1 MFKIDFRK
9 AGIILSIL
17 FLFLSTLLIP
27 KVVQADE
34 WSNAYD
40 HLIPAPN
47 PSVTYEIVEKNGKK
61 FKQYSIK
68 GIRLDDDPKIF
79 NTPYGKESIYDI
91 YTRNP
96 NAVGTYIQELYSKK
110 ISGDP
115 SIKQHTGW
123 ALDYKKYMGNA
134 WSDSVAEGTTNGY
147 INEWYSLDEVKN
159 GLAEME
165 HLFDA
170 DLKAKLASMNKSEKV
185 LKTTSDSRD
194 ARIRKWQLPVGGLYS
209 PESGKTNPQTGNMFI
224 LYYDNEVFLDVTLQV
239 DIECKEDC
247 GPPPTPP
254 PTTGGVCTI
263 DFSASN
269 ASSMNRSYLQASP
282 NGSIYSSTGEFDAVQ
297 GIPTSEN
304 LTVEASTE
312 EYLFDQ
318 QFQQKTGK
326 VTYSGINAKKEVTL
340 KWTEEKITGTGK
352 DQKKENIPKSEKV
365 TVETTVN
372 GIQRNFSYWE
382 SPRYDVWKAASADFT
397 NYALPNGS
405 QNVPVSLSVTAN
417 ARHSSVIENHVFPK
431 PCPEIVLPA
440 TTVDGGK
447 TKPSP
452 PDISGEA
459 KGAAEA
465 AIGQP
470 DVKNDSVTFKGST
483 LMSDAMTTSNGPTP
497 SNTPMPSRVTAKRS
511 NLTIDRT
518 KTNYLRAPS
527 TGRFNY
533 SLVFS
538 LGGASNKSFN
548 FGVNDVTVHTPT
560 VIYASTSDDK
570 EHDQRINPPLRS
582 TPVNSDTEI
591 AALILDRQFTVKMPT
606 IGQHRNIPG
615 YGKRDYQ
622 KWIKEK
628 MVKFPFDVYSETKQS
643 YYPSNT
649 WIKVPVDM
657 QEAKFFMPVWVTEGR
672 YKVEFKA
679 IAENAPAS
687 NGMEEKEANKTIPNG
702 NVEGHPSAAH
712 TATDSLT
719 VDVVGRLYDL
729 QITDVTDHNWQ
740 YMFRQMD
747 NLTPTG
753 NKFNV
758 GLKNI
763 DGANRG
769 NVEPFTL
776 PLSHASNTNGL
787 INNAVKLGY
796 TFKFDVK
803 TKGDM
808 QSNTDAIRIKPTFFF
823 VSNDGRNRQ
832 EVDLYYNDN
841 RNIFVKVG
849 STEDNIYREVALNE
863 TSRFVPNNELTNNAY
878 QYFDNAERYGLK
890 EIAQDYFR
898 TGFATHYMRKMS
910 KEAVQTGPYAWQLLN
925 WKLRTFRGPNENVV
939 GASATM
945 VPKPDLV
952 TKEQT
957 WYGEYSLPSKTYAI
971 PKGSNLAT
979 VGAVDDTHSIFLKNG
994 YIVVNFDVQTINEG
1008 DTANLYLS
1016 YTKAKY
1022 MSQWRMEGGKTQFTD
1037 GYGYD
1042 FAVNEG
1048 DMIYYHANQSVELDF
1063 SSSVTH

>member
-1 MFKIDFRK
+1 MDKKFFNSFYKIL
-9 AGIILSIL
+9 II
-17 FLFLSTLLIP
+17 FTLLFSMTFTFDF
-27 KVVQADE
+27 VSAEE
-34 WSNAYD
+34 WDNAYD

-47 PSVTYEIVEKNGKK
+47 PSVTYEIIEKDGKK

-79 NTPYGKESIYDI
+79 NTPYGNESIYDI

-96 NAVGTYIQELYSKK
+96 NAVGTYIKELDSKYK
-110 ISGDP
+110 TQDP
-115 SIKQHTGW
+115 SVKKHTGW
-123 ALDYKKYMGNA
+123 ALDYKVYNGSNWGESIPA
-134 WSDSVAEGTTNGY
+134 STTNGY

-239 DIECKEDC
+239 DIECTDDC
-247 GPPPTPP
+247 EPPP

-269 ASSMNRSYLQASP
+269 ASSMNRNHLQATP
-282 NGSIYSSTGEFDAVQ
+282 NGSIYSSTGEFNVVQ

-318 QFQQKTGK
+318 QFQQKSGK
-326 VTYSGINAKKEVTL
+326 VTYSGIKAKKEVTL

-417 ARHSSVIENHVFPK
+417 ARHSNVIENHVFPK
-431 PCPEIVLPA
+431 PCPEIILPA

-447 TKPSP
+447 SKPAQ
-452 PDISGEA
+452 PDISSEA

-511 NLTIDRT
+511 NLTIDRI
-518 KTNYLRAPS
+518 KTNYFRAPS
-527 TGRFNY
+527 SGRFNY

-606 IGQHRNIPG
+606 TGQHRNIPG

-622 KWIKEK
+622 KYIKEK
-628 MVKFPFDVYSETKQS
+628 MVKFPFDVFSETKQS
-643 YYPSNT
+643 YYPANT
-649 WIKVPVDM
+649 WIYVPVDM
-657 QEAKFFMPVWVTEGR
+657 QEVKFFMPVWVTEGH

-679 IAENAPAS
+679 VAENAPVS
-687 NGMEEKEANKTIPNG
+687 NGFEEKEANQTIPNG
-702 NVEGHPSAAH
+702 IVEGHASAAH
-712 TATDSLT
+712 TATDSLM
-719 VDVVGRLYDL
+719 VDVVGRLYDIA
-729 QITDVTDHNWQ
+729 ITDVTDHNWQ
-740 YMFRQMD
+740 YMFRGFD

-753 NKFNV
+753 NKLNV
-758 GLKNI
+758 GLKDI
-763 DGANRG
+763 DGAARG
-769 NVEPFTL
+769 NIEPYTL

-796 TFKFDVK
+796 TFKFDLK

-808 QSNTDAIRIKPTFFF
+808 QSITDAIRIKPTFYF
-823 VSNDGRNRQ
+823 VSEDGRDRQ

-841 RNIFVKVG
+841 RNLFVKIG
-849 STEDNIYREVALNE
+849 SAQDNIYREVALNE
-863 TSRFVPNNELTNNAY
+863 TSRFVPTNELSNNAY
-878 QYFDNAERYGLK
+878 HYFDFADRYNLQ
-890 EIAQDYFR
+890 EITKDYFR
-898 TGFATHYMRKMS
+898 TGFASHYVRKMA
-910 KEAVQTGPYAWQLLN
+910 KEPVQTGPYAWQLLN
-925 WKLRTFRGPNENVV
+925 WKLRTYRGPNENIV
-939 GASATM
+939 GNSATM
-945 VPKPDLV
+945 IPKTDLV

-957 WYGEYSLPSKTYAI
+957 WYGEYSLPSQTYAI
-971 PKGSNLAT
+971 PKDTNLAAA
-979 VGAVDDTHSIFLKNG
+979 GAIDDTHSIFLKKG
-994 YIVVNFDVQTINEG
+994 YIVVNFDVQSINEG
-1008 DTANLYLS
+1008 DTNNPYLS
-1016 YTKAKY
+1016 YSKARY
-1022 MSQWRMEGGKTQFTD
+1022 MSQWKLEGGKTKFTD
-1037 GYGYD
+1037 GYGNE
-1042 FAVNEG
+1042 FAVQEG
-1048 DMIYYHANQSVELDF
+1048 DMIYYHANKSVELDF
-1063 SSSVTH
+1063 TNSVTH

>member
-1 MFKIDFRK
+1 MYKSSLRK
-9 AGIILSIL
+9 TGIKLSIL

-40 HLIPAPN
+40 YLIPAPSQ
-47 PSVTYEIVEKNGKK
+47 SVTYEIIEENGKQLK
-61 FKQYSIK
+61 RYSIK

-79 NTPYGKESIYDI
+79 STPYGKESIYDI

-96 NAVGTYIQELYSKK
+96 NAVGTYIQELYDKDQ
-110 ISGDP
+110 IQDP
-115 SIKQHTGW
+115 SIKKHTGW
-123 ALDYKKYMGNA
+123 ALDYKKYQGSS
-134 WSDSVAEGTTNGY
+134 WGDSKPASTTNGY

-239 DIECKEDC
+239 DIECTEDC
-247 GPPPTPP
+247 EPPPPPTPGGGGGGSCERVV
-254 PTTGGVCTI
+254 TT
-263 DFSASN
+263 SN
-269 ASSMNRSYLQASP
+269 GSSMNKSKTTASP
-282 NGSIYSSTGEFDAVQ
+282 YGSIYSTTGEFNVVD
-297 GIPTSEN
+297 GIPTSEQ
-304 LTVEASTE
+304 LSAKATTE
-312 EYLFDQ
+312 EYLYDQ
-318 QFQQKTGK
+318 AYQQKNGK
-326 VTYSGINAKKEVTL
+326 VTYTINYTKEVTYNWVE
-340 KWTEEKITGTGK
+340 KKTEGEGEEAVEVDDPQTET
-352 DQKKENIPKSEKV
+352 ETLETSV
-365 TVETTVN
+365 TVE
-372 GIQRNFSYWE
+372 RPFSYWE
-382 SPRYDVWKAASADFT
+382 VNRFDIWKADNAVFS
-397 NYALPNGS
+397 NYALPNGTATAFS
-405 QNVPVSLSVTAN
+405 NASVTAN
-417 ARHSSVIENHVFPK
+417 AMHDGNPENHVQMPE
-431 PCPEIVLPA
+431 CPDTVLEPE
-440 TTVDGGK
+440 VIDGGDS
-447 TKPSP
+447 KPSP
-452 PDISGEA
+452 PDITGEA
-459 KGAAEA
+459 KSKAEGDV
-465 AIGQP
+465 GQ
-470 DVKNDSVTFKGST
+470 VKAKNDKVTFKGST
-483 LMSDAMTTSNGPTP
+483 LMSDSFAEVNAPTP
-497 SNTPMPSRVTAKRS
+497 SNVPDPGFIEVSKNNM
-511 NLTIDRT
+511 TIEKT
-518 KTNYLRAPS
+518 KTNYNRSPS
-527 TGRFNY
+527 SGVFIYT
-533 SLVFS
+533 SAFS
-538 LGGASNKSFN
+538 LGSISSRNFN
-548 FGVNDVTVHTPT
+548 FAVNDVTVHTPT

-570 EHDQRINPPLRS
+570 EHDQRINPPVRS
-582 TPVNSDTEI
+582 TPINSDTEI

-606 IGQHRNIPG
+606 TGQHRNIPG

-643 YYPSNT
+643 YYPANT

-672 YKVEFKA
+672 YTVEFKA
-679 IAENAPAS
+679 IAENAPAT
-687 NGMEEKEANKTIPNG
+687 NGGEEKEANKTIPNG

-712 TATDSLT
+712 TATDSLQ

-740 YMFRQMD
+740 YMFRQLD

-1008 DTANLYLS
+1008 DTANPYLS

-1063 SSSVTH
+1063 TSSVTH